1 MLSHIILVLILTVII
16 HFINTLAYSVRIVG
30 VRTGKIA
37 VSFALFNIVVLISR
51 IANTI
56 QAPLLAKT
64 VERSLKLGTTSELLV
79 VFRYVLLAA
88 TLGSIIAGFFIPT
101 FQRMYCKA
109 VTSFNVYRSVP
120 KLLLYSFSKAG
131 INQFKSNLKVPS
143 RNNFSKFKKLD
154 QIPYRIT
161 ILNMFAV
168 SLLSVGVLSALY
180 AGVIGPEF
188 RTTAITLSSV
198 ITGIATIILFVFIDP
213 HLSIMTDDV
222 IEGKISEAAFRTTV
236 MFMIIGR
243 ILGTI
248 LAQVLLVP
256 AARVIAFIATEIL

>member
-1 MLSHIILVLILTVII
+1 MIYQIILVFILTVII

-37 VSFALFNIVVLISR
+37 VSFALFNIVVLVSR

-64 VERSLKLGTTSELLV
+64 VENSLSLGTSAELLV
-79 VFRYVLLAA
+79 IFRYVLLAT
-88 TLGSIIAGFFIPT
+88 TLGSILAAFFVPT

-109 VTSFNVYRSVP
+109 VNSFNVCRSVP

-131 INQFKSNLKVPS
+131 IRQFRGNIKVPS
-143 RNNFSKFKKLD
+143 KHNITKLRKLN
-154 QIPYRIT
+154 QIPFRIT
-161 ILNMFAV
+161 ILNMLAV
-168 SLLSVGVLSALY
+168 ALLSVGVLSALY
-180 AGVIGPEF
+180 AGILAPEF
-188 RTTAITLSSV
+188 RTTSITLSSV
-198 ITGIATIILFVFIDP
+198 ITGFATVILFVFIDP

-222 IEGKISEAAFRTTV
+222 IEGKKSEGAFRTTV

-243 ILGTI
+243 ILGTLI
-248 LAQVLLVP
+248 AQIFFVP